1 MARFEG
7 LNPCPLCGAETECST
22 AEKGGIIRIE
32 ARAKQK
38 QGGAKEWGDGYR
50 AGYDRGWD
58 NAVAEIGPKHAFW
71 LKFGSSGSD
80 YSDRW
85 QCSGCKRTARADTW
99 GLACEY
105 ERCPHCGAIMD
116 ESGGAENG

>member
-1 MARFEG
+1 MKE
-7 LNPCPLCGAETECST
+7 PEQ
-22 AEKGGIIRIE
+22 ID
-32 ARAKQK
+32 RAKILRLAELVREHAEQS
-38 QGGAKEWGDGYR
+38 Y
-50 AGYDRGWD
+50 
-58 NAVAEIGPKHAFW
+58 NAERPLQFSEMALISRSCDEIGREISKQTERHAHW
-71 LKFGSSGSD
+71 VKFGSSGSD

-85 QCSGCKRTARADTW
+85 QCSGCNRTARADTW